1 MPKNNYSSGNPNTK
15 SDFYVEYSPSISD
28 GIKLDIQSKS
38 KTLHGSKLT
47 ETSLNT
53 LNELGQ
59 HQKQSITTG
68 NGVLTTFAMDL
79 NASQNS
85 LLVVYGNVIQ
95 EPGAGKAYT
104 VTGQN
109 ITFTSPPAS
118 GTSLYIIYLGQE
130 LTSITNPT
138 IAEVNTL
145 ATTIAQTEA
154 AALAI
159 ALGG

>member
-1 MPKNNYSSGNPNTK
+1 MAYIGRGIELGQHKKQDIVVTGNPNTTV
-15 SDFYVEYSPSISD
+15 DY
-28 GIKLDIQSKS
+28 
-38 KTLHGSKLT
+38 
-47 ETSLNT
+47 
-53 LNELGQ
+53 
-59 HQKQSITTG
+59 
-68 NGVLTTFAMDL
+68 AMDL

-104 VTGQN
+104 VTGQT
-109 ITFTSPPAS
+109 ITFTSAPVT

-130 LTSITNPT
+130 LTSISNPT
-138 IAEVNTL
+138 PAE
-145 ATTIAQTEA
+145 TTAIAQTEA

>member
-1 MPKNNYSSGNPNTK
+1 MAYIGR
-15 SDFYVEYSPSISD
+15 
-28 GIKLDIQSKS
+28 GI
-38 KTLHGSKLT
+38 
-47 ETSLNT
+47 
-53 LNELGQ
+53 ELGQ
-59 HQKQSITTG
+59 HKKQVITVSG
-68 NGVLTTFAMDL
+68 SPNTTTVYAMDL

-95 EPGAGKAYT
+95 EPGVAYT
-104 VTGQN
+104 VSGTN
-109 ITFTSPPAS
+109 ITFTSAPVT

-138 IAEVNTL
+138 VAEVV
-145 ATTIAQTEA
+145 TTAQTEA

>member
-1 MPKNNYSSGNPNTK
+1 MAYIGRGLELGQHKKQDKVVTGNPNTIV
-15 SDFYVEYSPSISD
+15 DY
-28 GIKLDIQSKS
+28 
-38 KTLHGSKLT
+38 
-47 ETSLNT
+47 
-53 LNELGQ
+53 
-59 HQKQSITTG
+59 
-68 NGVLTTFAMDL
+68 AMDL

-104 VTGQN
+104 VTGTT
-109 ITFTSPPAS
+109 ITFSSAPAA

-130 LTSITNPT
+130 LVSVANPST
-138 IAEVNTL
+138 AE
-145 ATTIAQTEA
+145 ATAIAQTEA

>member
-1 MPKNNYSSGNPNTK
+1 MAYIGR
-15 SDFYVEYSPSISD
+15 
-28 GIKLDIQSKS
+28 GL
-38 KTLHGSKLT
+38 
-47 ETSLNT
+47 
-53 LNELGQ
+53 ELGQ
-59 HQKQSITTG
+59 HKKQDITTA
-68 NGVLTTFAMDL
+68 NGVLTSFAMDL

-104 VTGQN
+104 VTGTT
-109 ITFTSPPAS
+109 ITFSSAPAA

-130 LTSITNPT
+130 LTSISNPST
-138 IAEVNTL
+138 AEVV
-145 ATTIAQTEA
+145 TTAQTEA

>member
-1 MPKNNYSSGNPNTK
+1 MAYIGR
-15 SDFYVEYSPSISD
+15 
-28 GIKLDIQSKS
+28 GL
-38 KTLHGSKLT
+38 
-47 ETSLNT
+47 
-53 LNELGQ
+53 ELGQ
-59 HQKQSITTG
+59 HIKQSITTG
-68 NGVLTTFAMDL
+68 NGVLTSFAMDL

-104 VTGQN
+104 VTN
-109 ITFTSPPAS
+109 TTITFTSPPAA

-130 LTSITNPT
+130 LTSVSNPT
-138 IAEVNTL
+138 TAE
-145 ATTIAQTEA
+145 TTAIAQTEA

>member
-1 MPKNNYSSGNPNTK
+1 MAYIGR
-15 SDFYVEYSPSISD
+15 
-28 GIKLDIQSKS
+28 GI
-38 KTLHGSKLT
+38 
-47 ETSLNT
+47 
-53 LNELGQ
+53 ELGQ
-59 HQKQSITTG
+59 HKKQEITTA
-68 NGVLTTFAMDL
+68 NGVLTSFAMGL

-104 VTGQN
+104 VTN
-109 ITFTSPPAS
+109 TTITFTSAPAA

-130 LTSITNPT
+130 LVSVANPSTAEATS
-138 IAEVNTL
+138 
-145 ATTIAQTEA
+145 IAQTEA

>member
-1 MPKNNYSSGNPNTK
+1 MAYIGR
-15 SDFYVEYSPSISD
+15 
-28 GIKLDIQSKS
+28 GI
-38 KTLHGSKLT
+38 
-47 ETSLNT
+47 
-53 LNELGQ
+53 ELGQ
-59 HQKQSITTG
+59 HKKQEITTA
-68 NGVLTTFAMDL
+68 NGVLTSFAMDL

-104 VTGQN
+104 VTGTT
-109 ITFTSPPAS
+109 ITFSSAPAA

-130 LTSITNPT
+130 LTSIANPT
-138 IAEVNTL
+138 PAEVV
-145 ATTIAQTEA
+145 TTAQTEA

>member
-1 MPKNNYSSGNPNTK
+1 MAYIGR
-15 SDFYVEYSPSISD
+15 
-28 GIKLDIQSKS
+28 GL
-38 KTLHGSKLT
+38 
-47 ETSLNT
+47 
-53 LNELGQ
+53 ELGQ
-59 HQKQSITTG
+59 HKKQDITTA
-68 NGVLTTFAMDL
+68 NGVLTSFAMDL

-130 LTSITNPT
+130 LTSVSNPT
-138 IAEVNTL
+138 TAEV
-145 ATTIAQTEA
+145 TTVAQTEA

>member
-1 MPKNNYSSGNPNTK
+1 MAYIGR
-15 SDFYVEYSPSISD
+15 
-28 GIKLDIQSKS
+28 GL
-38 KTLHGSKLT
+38 
-47 ETSLNT
+47 
-53 LNELGQ
+53 ELGQ
-59 HQKQSITTG
+59 HKKQDITTA
-68 NGVLTTFAMDL
+68 NGVLTSFAMDL

-104 VTGQN
+104 VTGTT
-109 ITFTSPPAS
+109 ITFSSAPAA

-130 LTSITNPT
+130 LTSIANPT
-138 IAEVNTL
+138 TAEVTS
-145 ATTIAQTEA
+145 IAQTEA

>member
-1 MPKNNYSSGNPNTK
+1 MAYIGR
-15 SDFYVEYSPSISD
+15 
-28 GIKLDIQSKS
+28 GI
-38 KTLHGSKLT
+38 
-47 ETSLNT
+47 
-53 LNELGQ
+53 ELGQ
-59 HQKQSITTG
+59 HKKQEITVSG
-68 NGVLTTFAMDL
+68 SPNTTTVYAMDL

-104 VTGQN
+104 VSGTT
-109 ITFTSPPAS
+109 ITFSSAPAA

-138 IAEVNTL
+138 VAEVV
-145 ATTIAQTEA
+145 TTAQTEA